1 MTPSQ
6 GSRQLCQRVPTQG
19 RGSGAAEGL
28 SPFPSPPAANTHS
41 FSPLKAGFCIYHHSP
56 PLQQEGKS
64 PQPSPSS
71 WFPFKGATGNHF
83 LSHPVFPRE
92 HMEQIKLFQKGQ
104 TGFVLR
110 LEEFSPAQAGIWPR
124 SLALSQHQ
132 AGTGRMGGQGLGCKE
147 STQVKARV
155 HKFIYKNSN
164 YNIIQELFTHRILE
178 LFTTRM

>member
-1 MTPSQ
+1 
-6 GSRQLCQRVPTQG
+6 
-19 RGSGAAEGL
+19 
-28 SPFPSPPAANTHS
+28 
-41 FSPLKAGFCIYHHSP
+41 
-56 PLQQEGKS
+56 
-64 PQPSPSS
+64 
-71 WFPFKGATGNHF
+71 
-83 LSHPVFPRE
+83 
-92 HMEQIKLFQKGQ
+92 MEQIKLFQKGQ
-104 TGFVLR
+104 TGFALR
-110 LEEFSPAQAGIWPR
+110 PEEFSLAQAGIWPH